1 MLRITFVLLWSVC
14 AGTANAHG
22 GQYLGPPA
30 NPAVPTPRS
39 PAGPGTGRPD
49 LPSMPLPGVGPATP
63 GGGPGALPDGTT
75 WDVWWE
81 FNKEPWLER
90 QRVDDGPAT
99 GSDDYFLGQSRRG
112 GPVDL
117 LRPTEQDFT
126 DRVVPALAG
135 LLTKERNRDIATACL
150 VALGKI
156 GRDAPG
162 VDLETTLAGLL
173 SRDDQEVRE
182 TAVLALGIAGR
193 PRAVTMLRALLLG
206 TAEGKAMVQ
215 RADVDE
221 RTRAFAAYGLGLV
234 ARRSESLELRQQVH
248 DLLWAAAQDRDAKT
262 RDLRTAAV
270 GALGLLRPPGARPVQ
285 RLIWQSVDELLNW
298 LALDLGRS
306 EEFVQAHG
314 PVAVARLLGRG
325 SSELHQRSKAQF
337 VGLLNGR
344 ERVGNPLL
352 QSAAL
357 ALGELA
363 EAEAPADAEVS
374 LALRQFAERG
384 VDRLARN
391 FALVA
396 LGRIGGAAN
405 RTWLLQAY
413 PKSNKAIERPWLALA
428 LGQCASGALAAA
440 PAAAPDDT
448 VAGLLLED
456 LVELRNPETRA
467 AVAIGLGMTRHPKAL
482 PALVEQLREHEGQE
496 RLAGYFAVGLGL
508 LGDRTAVDPLTEVLA
523 RSARRPFL
531 MQQTALALGRL
542 GDRRAAEVLVE
553 ALRAG
558 ESTAVLAAVAS
569 ALGRVGDRRAI
580 VPLVQMAGDAELTK
594 LARAFVAAA
603 LGAICDKDP
612 LRWNVPLSLGSNYAA
627 AVDTLTN
634 GATGVLDIL

>member
-1 MLRITFVLLWSVC
+1 M
-14 AGTANAHG
+14 
-22 GQYLGPPA
+22 
-30 NPAVPTPRS
+30 
-39 PAGPGTGRPD
+39 
-49 LPSMPLPGVGPATP
+49 
-63 GGGPGALPDGTT
+63 PDGTT
-75 WDVWWE
+75 WDLWWE

-90 QRVDDGPAT
+90 QPADEGPAT
-99 GSDDYFLGQSRRG
+99 GSDDFFLGQARRG

-117 LRPTEQDFT
+117 LRPSTQDLTE
-126 DRVVPALAG
+126 RVVPALAG
-135 LLTKERNRDIATACL
+135 LLAKERNRDIATACL

-156 GRDAPG
+156 GRDAPT
-162 VDLETTLAGLL
+162 VDLEATLANLL
-173 SRDDQEVRE
+173 PRDDQEVRE

-193 PRAVTMLRALLLG
+193 ARALPLLG
-206 TAEGKAMVQ
+206 ALLRGDAEGKQLVQ
-215 RADVDE
+215 RQDVDE

-234 ARRSESLELRQQVH
+234 ARRSADLELRRQVH
-248 DLLWAAAQDRDAKT
+248 DLLWAAVHDREAKT

-270 GALGLLRPPGARPVQ
+270 GALGLLRPAGARPTQ
-285 RLIWQSVDELLNW
+285 RLVWQTVDELLGW
-298 LALDLGRS
+298 LGQDLGRS
-306 EEFVQAHG
+306 EEIVQAHG

-325 SSELHQRSKAQF
+325 GSELHQRSKEQF
-337 VGLLNGR
+337 VALLNSR

-363 EAEAPADAEVS
+363 EPEAKAPADGEVS
-374 LALRQFAERG
+374 RALRQFAERG

-391 FALVA
+391 FALIA

-413 PKSNKAIERPWLALA
+413 PKSNKATERPWLALA
-428 LGQCASGALAAA
+428 LGLCASTALAGD
-440 PAAAPDDT
+440 PGAAPDDT
-448 VAGLLLED
+448 LAGVLLED
-456 LVELRNPETRA
+456 LAELRNPDTRS

-482 PALVEQLREHEGQE
+482 PVLVELLREHEGQE
-496 RLAGYFAVGLGL
+496 RFAGYLAVGLGL
-508 LGDRTAVDPLTEVLA
+508 LGDRAAVEPLTTVLE

-531 MQQTALALGRL
+531 MQQAALALGRL

-553 ALRAG
+553 ALRTG
-558 ESTAVLAAVAS
+558 ESTAVLAAVAA

-580 VPLVQMAGDAELTK
+580 TPLVQMAGDAELTK

-603 LGAICDKDP
+603 LGAIGDKDP
-612 LRWNVPLSLGSNYAA
+612 LRWNVPLCLGSNYAA